1 MTKNNLANL
10 MKIGIMSD
18 THDRLEAVEKAM
30 DLFNREKV
38 EHVLHAGDLVSPFVA
53 PKFAK
58 LKAKLHIVWGNNEGD
73 KEFIRVKFGEIGI
86 TPLGNFAALQLG
98 GKKIALLHGT
108 HEEIV
113 GALMRSGSFDV
124 VVRGHNHKAEIV
136 DGRTLLINPGE
147 VCGYL
152 SGRQTVAML
161 DPLKLSAEIIEL

>member
-1 MTKNNLANL
+1 

-18 THDRLEAVEKAM
+18 THDRLDAVEKAI

-58 LKAKLHIVWGNNEGD
+58 LKAKLYIVWGNNDGD

-86 TPLGNFAALQLG
+86 TPLGNFATLELD

-113 GALMRSGSFDV
+113 GALLRSGTFDV
-124 VVRGHNHKAEIV
+124 VVRGHNHRAEIRE
-136 DGRTLLINPGE
+136 GKTLLINPGE

-152 SGRQTVAML
+152 TERQTVAIL
-161 DPLKLSAEIIEL
+161 NLTGLKAEILHL

>member
-1 MTKNNLANL
+1 

-18 THDRLEAVEKAM
+18 THDRLDAVEKAI

-53 PKFAK
+53 PKFAR
-58 LKAKLHIVWGNNEGD
+58 LNAKLHIVWGNNEGD

-86 TPLGNFAALQLG
+86 TPLGNFAALELG

-108 HEEIV
+108 HDEIV
-113 GALMRSGSFDV
+113 GALLKSGAYDV
-124 VVRGHNHKAEIV
+124 VVRGHNHRVEIRE
-136 DGRTLLINPGE
+136 GETLLVNPGE

-152 SGRQTVAML
+152 TGRQTVAIL
-161 DPLKLSAEIIEL
+161 NLTELEAEIFHL